1 MRYLFWACVRAEW
14 VQMRH
19 YWLNTFSA
27 LAFALMLF
35 LMLYFGVRA
44 FGAPQAD
51 FAALVVGYYA
61 FMLTNVGFQRVAA
74 FLLTE
79 SQTGTLEQLAL
90 SPFGLAMATLAHMV
104 SYLLSVALFGAVGLL
119 ATMAIT
125 GVWLPFN
132 LPAFGVMTLLLVGQ
146 AYAFGLAMGGLAL
159 RFKRV
164 GDLMQVVSMALV
176 VFLLAPAEGVGQLAP
191 LGPTWRLLQQWVQAG
206 ALPRRDRAG
215 RRDRTHGCAA
225 ACSARWCIGGA
236 SAGRANWD
244 FWDGTHKH
252 AANRGTVLCE
262 AAGHL
267 SGDC

>member
-19 YWLNTFSA
+19 YWLNTLSA
-27 LAFALMLF
+27 LAFAMMLF

-104 SYLLSVALFGAVGLL
+104 SYLLSVALFGSVGLL

-159 RFKRV
+159 RFKRI

-176 VFLLAPAEGVGQLAP
+176 VFLLAPAEGVGNLRRWDPHGDCCSSGCRRAHC
-191 LGPTWRLLQQWVQAG
+191 PTRPRWAWKSHARLRCCL
-206 ALPRRDRAG
+206 L
-215 RRDRTHGCAA
+215 
-225 ACSARWCIGGA
+225 ARWCIGAA
-236 SAGRANWD
+236 SAGRVNWG
-244 FWDGTHKH
+244 FWDGTHK
-252 AANRGTVLCE
+252 
-262 AAGHL
+262 
-267 SGDC
+267 

>member
-1 MRYLFWACVRAEW
+1 MRYLFWACLRAEW

-19 YWLNTFSA
+19 YWLNTLSA

-51 FAALVVGYYA
+51 YAALVIGYYA

-90 SPFGLAMATLAHMV
+90 SPFGLVMATLAHMV

-159 RFKRV
+159 RFKRI

-176 VFLLAPAEGVGQLAP
+176 VFLLAPAEGAWQLAP
-191 LGPTWRLLQQWVQAG
+191 LGPAWRLLQQWVQAG
-206 ALPRRDRAG
+206 ALPDATALGIEVARTATLLLVGALVYRRCERWARQLGLLG
-215 RRDRTHGCAA
+215 RYA
-225 ACSARWCIGGA
+225 
-236 SAGRANWD
+236 
-244 FWDGTHKH
+244 
-252 AANRGTVLCE
+252 
-262 AAGHL
+262 
-267 SGDC
+267 